1 MSRPVAFA
9 SVFNALADPTR
20 RAVLYSLRGQDRPA
34 LEIASVVKTTPSA
47 LSQHM
52 TVLKAAGLVEQRKA
66 GRQRIYRLQAQP
78 LKEIA
83 DWVFS
88 FEEFW
93 DTKFAALER
102 FLEEKP

>member
-1 MSRPVAFA
+1 MSRPNAHA

-20 RAVLYSLRGQDRPA
+20 RAVLYCLRGKDRPA
-34 LEIASVVKTTPSA
+34 LEIARMVRSSPSA

-52 TVLKAAGLVEQRKA
+52 TVLRAAGLVEQSKA
-66 GRQRIYRLQAQP
+66 GRQRIYRLQATP

-93 DTKFAALER
+93 DAKLGALAKY
-102 FLEEKP
+102 LEEK

>member
-1 MSRPVAFA
+1 M
-9 SVFNALADPTR
+9 
-20 RAVLYSLRGQDRPA
+20 
-34 LEIASVVKTTPSA
+34 EIAGAVNASPSA
-47 LSQHM
+47 LSQHLA
-52 TVLKAAGLVEQRKA
+52 VLKAAGLVEQRKA

-93 DTKFAALER
+93 DTKFAALGR